1 MAKRRYG
8 FDEAKI
14 ARFHKEGRGGGH
26 GPDYLPWLTIQDVPS
41 LGRVTRVHSFK
52 TGREHH
58 CLSDLETGLFH
69 LLDWSEAVTDIREQF
84 PLDRD
89 ATRRLAG
96 EMGIAHPRE
105 SRTSVDLVMTTDFL
119 VDVRRQG
126 QPACAAYSVKPA
138 SKLDDPRTLDK
149 LELERRYWASKGVP
163 WFLVTDRD
171 LPEQRILNLA
181 WLHEMRSL
189 DQLQVKHPD
198 YWSDRCN
205 RFVGELSRSHGGLIQ
220 DFLQHLERRCGF
232 AVGESLTVLRHLAAN
247 KRIGFDLDAEFSTRS
262 PVQSLRLVAPERVAL
277 AVVRA

>member
-1 MAKRRYG
+1 MAKRRYA

-14 ARFHKEGRGGGH
+14 ARFHKEGRGEDH
-26 GPDYLPWLTIQDVPS
+26 GQNYLPWLTIQDVPS

-69 LLDWSEAVTDIREQF
+69 LLDWSDCVTDIREQF
-84 PLDRD
+84 PLSRD
-89 ATRRLAG
+89 ATRDLASD
-96 EMGIAHPRE
+96 MGIAHPQERH
-105 SRTSVDLVMTTDFL
+105 TSVDLVMTTDFL
-119 VDVRRQG
+119 VDVRRQS
-126 QPACAAYSVKPA
+126 QSASVAYSVKPA
-138 SKLDDPRTLDK
+138 SKLEDPRTLDK
-149 LELERRYWASKGVP
+149 LELERRYWAMKGVP

-171 LPEQRILNLA
+171 LPEQRILNLT

-220 DFLQHLERRCGF
+220 DFFQHLEHRCGF
-232 AVGESLTVLRHLAAN
+232 SAGEPLTVLRHLAAN
-247 KRIGFDLDAEFSTRS
+247 KRIGLDLDVEFSTRN
-262 PVQSLRLVAPERVAL
+262 PMQSLGLLASERMTF
-277 AVVRA
+277 AVVRS

>member
-1 MAKRRYG
+1 MAKRRYD

-14 ARFHKEGRGGGH
+14 ARFHKEGRGEGH
-26 GPDYLPWLTIQDVPS
+26 GQDYRPWLTIQDVPS

-52 TGREHH
+52 IGREHH

-69 LLDWSEAVTDIREQF
+69 LLDWSECVTDIREQF
-84 PLDRD
+84 PLHRD
-89 ATRRLAG
+89 TTRHLAG

-119 VDVRRQG
+119 VDVRRHG
-126 QPACAAYSVKPA
+126 QLARAAYSVKPA

-149 LELERRYWASKGVP
+149 LELERRYWAMKGVP
-163 WFLVTDRD
+163 WFLVTERD
-171 LPEQRILNLA
+171 LPKQRILNLV

-189 DQLQVKHPD
+189 DQLQVKQPD
-198 YWSDRCN
+198 YWPDRCN

-220 DFLQHLERRCGF
+220 DFFQHLERRCGF
-232 AVGESLTVLRHLAAN
+232 ATGEPLTVLRHLAAN
-247 KRIGFDLDAEFSTRS
+247 KRIGLDLDTEFSTRS
-262 PVQSLRLVAPERVAL
+262 PVQTLRLVTTERVNL